1 MNYIIYQKD
10 LKKIFDEP
18 QNFLILGK
26 EDDNQT
32 CIEALLESI
41 SENAPD
47 EVEFV
52 LIDTRNSFK
61 KYENDPHLFL
71 PRITDAH
78 EGLKTLEFLVSEME
92 KHYQMLSENHVRN
105 IVEYNQKADPSSK
118 MPFIY
123 IIIDDLKDI
132 VAFDDECSWEPIV
145 RIAQEGKCCGFRV
158 FVAIRNTK
166 TKRKHQER
174 IIRSNMDIAIVTPD
188 FEDEDDLNTLK
199 RIAYLEDDI
208 YVVVA
213 NQKDLEIVQE
223 KLGIDRF
230 STKWSILSFHEEAGK
245 SDE

>member
-1 MNYIIYQKD
+1 MTQIIYRKD
-10 LKKIFDEP
+10 LEKIFDEP
-18 QNFLILGK
+18 QNFLISGK
-26 EDDNQT
+26 DEDNAA
-32 CIEALLESI
+32 CIEALLGSI
-41 SENAPD
+41 SEKAPD
-47 EVEFV
+47 EVKFV

-71 PRITDAH
+71 PRITDAL

-92 KHYQMLSENHVRN
+92 KHYQMLSNNHVRN
-105 IVEYNQKADPSSK
+105 IVEYNQETDPSSR
-118 MPFIY
+118 MPFIN
-123 IIIDDLKDI
+123 IIIDDLNDI
-132 VAFDDECSWEPIV
+132 MTLDDEYIWKPIV